1 MTENSGSKNEI
12 QLLLQIEKDYRKLLG
27 RGDNQNLKI
36 KEESAR

>member
-36 KEESAR
+36 KKESAR